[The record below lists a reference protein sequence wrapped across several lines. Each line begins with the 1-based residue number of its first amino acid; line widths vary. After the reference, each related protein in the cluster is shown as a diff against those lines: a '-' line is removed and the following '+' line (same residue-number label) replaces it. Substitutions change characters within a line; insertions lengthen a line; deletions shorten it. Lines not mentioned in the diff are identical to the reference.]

1 MASFFIPLTG
11 LNADTTSLNTIAN
24 DLANMSTTGFKS
36 QTVNFSDLFY
46 QQIGSTGSGDP
57 IQTGAGTQV
66 ASITTDFSN
75 GTPNSTGLHTDV
87 ALQGNG
93 FFVVSNNSGEFL
105 TRAGHFTTSSKGDL
119 ITANGMNVM
128 GYPAANGV
136 VNTASPIA
144 PINIPI
150 GQVLSPK
157 ATTSFNMTANL
168 DGTGTN
174 TVFPATVE
182 VYDSLGEMHTATVTY
197 TQTGVNTWGYSIALP
212 AADTGGVS
220 TPVAGHLT
228 FGSDGN
234 VATVDII
241 TGPTVPPATVP
252 PTSPI
257 ANGII
262 PVAFTGLT
270 DGATNL
276 SMNWNLLGSAGTST
290 LTQVSAASNAPA
302 GSTSAVSARTQDGY
316 ASGQYSDFAIGTD
329 GTVTVSFTN
338 GQKLNVGQIAMGN
351 VTNQQGLHAMGG
363 GDYSATLASGSVAIG
378 TSGSAGLGT
387 MQNGA
392 LEGSNVNISGQFSAL
407 IIAQRAF
414 EANSKTITTFDT
426 ITQETIQMIH

>member
-11 LNADTTSLNTIAN
+11 LNADSTSLNTIAN

-46 QQIGSTGSGDP
+46 QQIGATGSGDP
-57 IQTGAGTQV
+57 IQMGAGTQV

-75 GTPNSTGLHTDV
+75 GTPNSTSVNTDV

-93 FFVVSNNSGEFL
+93 FFVVSNSSSEFL
-105 TRAGHFTTSSKGDL
+105 TRAGHFATDSTGNLITTS
-119 ITANGMNVM
+119 GMNVM

-136 VNTASPIA
+136 VNSAAPLS

-150 GQVLSPK
+150 GQVLAPK
-157 ATTSFNMTANL
+157 ATTSFDMTANL
-168 DGTGTN
+168 DGSGSGTI
-174 TVFPATVE
+174 FPATVDM
-182 VYDSLGEMHTATVTY
+182 YDSLGQMHSATVTY

-220 TPVAGHLT
+220 TPVTGT
-228 FGSDGN
+228 MGFDPTGN
-234 VATVDII
+234 LATVTNGTPPVTTAVG
-241 TGPTVPPATVP
+241 TGAAQV
-252 PTSPI
+252 SS
-257 ANGII
+257 I

-270 DGATNL
+270 DKSNNFAMT
-276 SMNWNLLGSAGTST
+276 WNLLGTAGKPTI
-290 LTQVSAASNAPA
+290 TQVTSASNSAP
-302 GSTSAVSARTQDGY
+302 GSNSAVSGTIQNGY
-316 ASGQYSDFAIGTD
+316 ASGQYSDFAIGSD
-329 GTVTVSFTN
+329 GTVTVTYSN
-338 GQKLNVGQIAMGN
+338 QQKLNVGQIALANVANKQGLRDMGN
-351 VTNQQGLHAMGG
+351 GNYDT
-363 GDYSATLASGSVAIG
+363 TLASGTAAIA

-392 LEGSNVNISGQFSAL
+392 LEGSNVNISGEFSAL